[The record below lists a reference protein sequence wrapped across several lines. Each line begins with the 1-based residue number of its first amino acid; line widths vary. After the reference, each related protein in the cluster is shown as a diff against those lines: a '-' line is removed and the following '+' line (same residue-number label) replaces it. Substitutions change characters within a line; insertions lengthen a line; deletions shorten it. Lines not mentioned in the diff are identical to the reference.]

1 MGFLVLLFCKH
12 NTFFWIK
19 GVVKQ
24 RDAERERLR
33 KELHRLREQCHE
45 KNSLH
50 GHVEDNTSTLDSIQ
64 SGDLESIEVRMAE
77 SNQLIH
83 DYYYFLFVAGKS
95 DGKRKLTGPK
105 HDKTI
110 CIK

>member
-1 MGFLVLLFCKH
+1 MKRNYTALF
-12 NTFFWIK
+12 FQ

-50 GHVEDNTSTLDSIQ
+50 SHVEDNASTLDSIQ
-64 SGDLESIEVRMAE
+64 SGDLESIEVSIDRDNREVAK
-77 SNQLIH
+77 QLNV
-83 DYYYFLFVAGKS
+83 FFAF
-95 DGKRKLTGPK
+95 RKVRRK
-105 HDKTI
+105 MKANWA
-110 CIK
+110 

>member
-1 MGFLVLLFCKH
+1 MHLALQIILQ
-12 NTFFWIK
+12 

-45 KNSLH
+45 RNSLH

-64 SGDLESIEVRMAE
+64 SGDLESIEVRVKE
-77 SNQLIH
+77 LKLIV
-83 DYYYFLFVAGKS
+83 YVL
-95 DGKRKLTGPK
+95 KLTFFFHRK
-105 HDKTI
+105 VLQKM
-110 CIK
+110 KANWA